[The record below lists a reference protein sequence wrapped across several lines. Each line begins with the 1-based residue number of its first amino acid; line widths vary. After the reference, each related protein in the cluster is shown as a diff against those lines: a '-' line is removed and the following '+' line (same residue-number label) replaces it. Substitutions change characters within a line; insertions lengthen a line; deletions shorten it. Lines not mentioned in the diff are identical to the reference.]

1 MCRWDITGKKSM
13 KKLLLIAIST
23 LFSILMMSFSCDN
36 VLRKDTVHVNSNQNH
51 GGRTVTLCTISGYG
65 PETEVNCDKKGVFYE
80 FGSSDWDETYCGE
93 LAVIV
98 NGVESS
104 QRIQVSINKRG
115 GKERSNYRYHA
126 GSYYFN

>member
-1 MCRWDITGKKSM
+1 
-13 KKLLLIAIST
+13 
-23 LFSILMMSFSCDN
+23 MMSFTCDD
-36 VLRKDTVHVNSNQNH
+36 VLRNDTLRDNYNQH
-51 GGRTVTLCTISGYG
+51 CGGRTVTLCTISGYG
-65 PETEVNCDKKGVFYE
+65 PETEVNCNKKGVFYE

-115 GKERSNYRYHA
+115 GRERSNYKYHA

>member
-1 MCRWDITGKKSM
+1 M
-13 KKLLLIAIST
+13 KKFLLFTITI
-23 LFSILMMSFSCDN
+23 LFAAFTMSFSDDN
-36 VLRKDTVHVNSNQNH
+36 ISKNNTSFAARYDNN

-65 PETEVNCDKKGVFYE
+65 PETEVNCNKKGVFYE

-115 GKERSNYRYHA
+115 GKERSNYKYHA